1 MEKIIVPAPA
11 KINLALDI
19 IGKRDDGFHEV
30 EMIMQSIS
38 LHDIIEIERTNKGIH
53 IEVYNSDLPTDEN
66 NIAYRAAELMLK
78 EKDVSTGV
86 SIKIKKD
93 IPVAAGLAGGST
105 DAAAVLT
112 GLNILYGLHFSREEL
127 YAIGAKIGSDVP
139 FCIDGGTA
147 LAYGRG
153 EKIKQLPDIEERYI
167 VLVNPGIE
175 ISTPWAYN
183 RFASTKIDKKINIK
197 KLSRIIIDKKKI
209 DWNEG
214 WQNVMESL
222 VFPVY
227 KEIEE
232 IKGYLKEIGAN
243 HSLMSGSGS
252 SVFGIFEDRKKAE
265 KAIRKWPR
273 SDDFIT
279 LTKTVKKG
287 FYELWRN

>member
-1 MEKIIVPAPA
+1 MQKIIVPAPA

-19 IGKRDDGFHEV
+19 LRKRDDGFHEV
-30 EMIMQSIS
+30 EMIMQSIA
-38 LHDIIEIERTNKGIH
+38 LHDIIEIEKINKGIE

-66 NIAYRAAELMLK
+66 NIAYRAAELLLK
-78 EKDVSTGV
+78 VKDISTGV
-86 SIKIKKD
+86 SIKIKKN

-112 GLNILYGLHFSREEL
+112 GINILYDLHLSRKEL

-153 EKIKQLPDIEERYI
+153 EKIKYLPDLEDRYI

-175 ISTPWAYN
+175 ISTPWAYK
-183 RFASTKIDKKINIK
+183 RFASLKIDKKIDIE
-197 KLSRIIIDKKKI
+197 KLSKIIIEKRKI
-209 DWNEG
+209 NWDEG
-214 WQNVMESL
+214 WQNVMEKL
-222 VFPVY
+222 VFPVF
-227 KEIEE
+227 KDIEE
-232 IKGYLKEIGAN
+232 IKVLLKERGAR

-252 SVFGIFEDRKKAE
+252 SVFGIFEDKEKAE
-265 KAIRKWPR
+265 ETIRKWSR
-273 SDDFIT
+273 NDDFIT

-287 FYELWRN
+287 FFELWRN